1 MPRSRL
7 QQLSRT
13 AYALAA
19 LFASFPIAGRL
30 ILGEWAFEGASGI
43 AGLFLTAAVYLHI
56 RSRRMR
62 TSPDPALMLDEAI
75 EHVRAGETQRAL
87 RLLNRTIA
95 ENPWFW
101 QAYQRRGELHLL
113 LGEIAAATAD
123 LDDALRLAPDELQL
137 QELRAQ
143 LPER

>member
-1 MPRSRL
+1 MPRL

-13 AYALAA
+13 AFALAT
-19 LFASFPIAGRL
+19 LFGSFPIVGRL
-30 ILGEWAFEGASGI
+30 VLGEWAFEGATGI
-43 AGLFLTAAVYLHI
+43 AGLFLTVGVYLHI

-62 TSPDPALMLDEAI
+62 TAPDPALLLDDAI
-75 EHVRAGETQRAL
+75 AQVHAGELHRAM

-101 QAYQRRGELHLL
+101 QAFQRRGELHFL

-123 LDDALRLAPDELQL
+123 LDEAIRLAPDEPQL
-137 QELRAQ
+137 REFRAQ